1 MGMPASI
8 TGDMS
13 IGHAFSPSPITPATA
28 TVTVMGV
35 PPHVAGA
42 VVGVH
47 VLGTSAHA
55 GTLLNC
61 STTVLIGGKGAARLM
76 DTADC
81 GAQIIGTA
89 ATVLIG
95 G

>member
-8 TGDMS
+8 AGDMS
-13 IGHAFSPSPITPATA
+13 LGHAFSPSPIIPTTA
-28 TVTVMGV
+28 TVTVMSSI
-35 PPHVAGA
+35 PHVAGDA
-42 VVGVH
+42 VVVH
-47 VLGTSAHA
+47 VLGLSAHA

-61 STTVLIGGKGAARLM
+61 STTVFFGGKAAARLM

-81 GAQIIGTA
+81 GAQILGTA

-95 G
+95 

>member
-13 IGHAFSPSPITPATA
+13 MGHAFSPSPITPATA
-28 TVTVMGV
+28 TTTIMGV
-35 PPHVAGA
+35 PPHVAGD
-42 VVGVH
+42 VVGIH
-47 VLGTSAHA
+47 VLGNSAHG

-61 STTVLIGGKGAARLM
+61 STTVLIGSKGAARLM

-81 GAQIIGTA
+81 GAQILGTA
-89 ATVLIG
+89 GTVLIG
-95 G
+95 